1 MTAQAVAP
9 EAQII
14 LTSKGVEVRQPDG
27 HEGSRWYVD
36 PETGDLLASVTT
48 CISSCTSKPWLVAWG
63 AKLAAETA
71 VDEHVQIDALL
82 APRPSD
88 AELTDAQRIE
98 VGRERRRGA
107 VDYLK
112 GAAARKREAASERG
126 TWVHDVVEAL
136 VLDQPVPDVPED
148 VKPYLD
154 RFIDWWCDFT
164 PRPFMSEATVADRT
178 AGWAGTLDLGVY
190 FPTLGHSA
198 VIDVKTGANLDVWMR
213 VQLSAYRRAKV
224 VFLPLGRV
232 AAMPKTE
239 RAYVL
244 HLMPDA
250 YKMIDVTE
258 RDDEYALFLAMLR
271 QTRWND
277 QQQKRLGMVVYPPLP
292 DGSQPSPLIE
302 DVDGIPAANKLI
314 EAGVERVDDLFH
326 FTARELLMLP
336 GVGPAAIRA
345 LPDVCAQWS
354 QTIEGLAELIAELDA
369 KDAEKRERAL
379 RLTQQRAAAHAA
391 GKHAAKPIKGCAD
404 CAAVTGE
411 CVCVFSCADD
421 PATACSLSGVPH
433 VHPLDAAGLF
443 GPCAVHP
450 DAPGDL

>member
-1 MTAQAVAP
+1 MTAQTVAP
-9 EAQII
+9 EAPYVM
-14 LTSKGVEVRQPDG
+14 TSKGVEVRQPDG
-27 HEGSRWYVD
+27 HDGSRWYVD

-48 CISSCTSKPWLVAWG
+48 CISACTSKPWLVAWG

-88 AELTDAQRIE
+88 AELSDAQRVE

-126 TWVHDVVEAL
+126 TFGHDVVEAL
-136 VLDQPVPDVPED
+136 VLDQPIPDVPDD

-154 RFIDWWCDFT
+154 SFIDFWCDFD
-164 PRPFMSEATVADRT
+164 PKPFMSEATVADRT

-213 VQLSAYRRAKV
+213 VQLAAYRRAKI

-232 AAMPKTE
+232 APMPKTD

-244 HLMPDA
+244 HLMPDG
-250 YKMIDVTE
+250 YKLIDVTE
-258 RDDEYALFLAMLR
+258 VDDEYELFLAMLR
-271 QTRWND
+271 QTRWAD
-277 QQQKRLGMVVYPPLP
+277 AQRKRIGTVIYPPLA

-302 DVDGIPAANKLI
+302 DVDGIPAATKLTA
-314 EAGVERVDDLFH
+314 AGVERVDDLFR

-336 GVGPAAIRA
+336 GVGPGAIRA

-354 QTIEGLAELIAELDA
+354 QTIDGLDELIAEMDA
-369 KDAEKRERAL
+369 KDAEKRVRAVAL
-379 RLTQQRAAAHAA
+379 AEKRATDHAD
-391 GKHAAKPIKGCAD
+391 GKHDTKPIKGCAK
-404 CAAVTGE
+404 
-411 CVCVFSCADD
+411 
-421 PATACSLSGVPH
+421 
-433 VHPLDAAGLF
+433 
-443 GPCAVHP
+443 CAVALSIATGVDVTLLDETDVEP
-450 DAPGDL
+450 